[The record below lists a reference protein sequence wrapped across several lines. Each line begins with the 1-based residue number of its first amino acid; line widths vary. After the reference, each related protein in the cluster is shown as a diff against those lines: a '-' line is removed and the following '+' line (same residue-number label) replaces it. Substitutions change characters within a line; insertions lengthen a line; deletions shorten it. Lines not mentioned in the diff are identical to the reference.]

1 MEQKERKN
9 VVMGMLLAAICIM
22 AVGYAALAQ
31 QLTITGTAQ
40 ITSTWDVQI
49 TGIAKQGTPSAGV
62 TENKVKVDGTDV
74 QYPTYTATTAQ
85 FNVSLTNPGDTITY
99 AVTVTNGGSLA
110 AILDSITVS
119 ATDANDAAVGIEEDA
134 ILYEV
139 TGVTAK
145 TTKLAANGGTNTV
158 LVKITYNPDVTTQP
172 AADALEKNLT
182 VTLNYVQDI

>member
-49 TGIAKQGTPSAGV
+49 TGINKQGTPSAGV

-110 AILDSITVS
+110 AKLDSITVS
-119 ATDANDAAVGIEEDA
+119 ATDANDAAVGIDEDA

-139 TGVTAK
+139 TGVTAG

-158 LVKITYNPDVTTQP
+158 LVKITYNPNVTTQP

>member
-62 TENKVKVDGTDV
+62 TENKVTVDGTEV

-119 ATDANDAAVGIEEDA
+119 ATDANDAAVGVNEDA

-139 TGVTAK
+139 TGVTAG
-145 TTKLAANGGTNTV
+145 TTTLAANGGTNTV